1 MSCSDCDEFYIGM
14 TKRRLQTR
22 VNEHKKDEYSALYRH
37 TCETGHSID
46 YSSPG
51 ILAKDCVLYR
61 LQIKETL
68 TIQSTFAYKS
78 LNGNSGSLML
88 KLW

>member
-1 MSCSDCDEFYIGM
+1 M
-14 TKRRLQTR
+14 TKGRLQTR
-22 VNEHKKDEYSALYRH
+22 VNEHKKDECSALYKH
-37 TCETGHSID
+37 NCETGHSID

-51 ILAKDCVLYR
+51 ILAKDVLYR

-78 LNGNSGSLML
+78 LNGNSGSLLL